1 VQTPGYIPD
10 ATELAFID
18 SVAPPPHPV
27 LLEMESEAERDAIPI
42 LDRAS
47 GRILAALAAG
57 RVRIVE
63 VGTAIGYSTLCMA
76 LAQPPA
82 GTIVTFDPDVG
93 RTDRARALWR
103 RAGVPDDR
111 IAVVNAPALVA
122 FDRADPVLDGP
133 FDLAFLDAIKAEY
146 AAYLDALVPRLR
158 ADALVVADNVLYH
171 GLVAGRR
178 DVDQEGPGAQVSAD
192 AMRAFDAA
200 VLSDPRFAAAIL
212 PVGDGL
218 LVATFIGGDR

>member
-10 ATELAFID
+10 ATEIAFID
-18 SVAPPPHPV
+18 SLAPTPHPV
-27 LLEMESEAERDAIPI
+27 LLEMAYEAERDRIPI
-42 LDRAS
+42 LDPAS

-82 GTIVTFDPDVG
+82 GTIVTLDPDVG
-93 RTDRARALWR
+93 RTDRARAFWR
-103 RAGVPDDR
+103 HAGIPDDR
-111 IAVVNAPALVA
+111 IAVLNAPALVA
-122 FDRADPVLDGP
+122 FEGADPVLDGP
-133 FDLAFLDAIKAEY
+133 FDLAFLDATKAEY
-146 AAYLDALVPRLR
+146 TDYLDALVPRLLVG
-158 ADALVVADNVLYH
+158 ALVVADNVLYH

-178 DVDQEGPGAQVSAD
+178 DVDQEGPGAHASAD

-200 VLSDPRFAAAIL
+200 VLTDPRFAAAIL

-218 LVATFIGGDR
+218 LVATYVGGDR

>member
-1 VQTPGYIPD
+1 MQTPGYIPD
-10 ATELAFID
+10 ATEVAFID
-18 SVAPPPHPV
+18 SVAPAPHPV
-27 LLEMESEAERDAIPI
+27 LVEMEAEAERDGIPI

-47 GRILAALAAG
+47 GRILAVLAAG

-82 GTIVTFDPDVG
+82 GTIVTLDPDVS
-93 RTDRARALWR
+93 RTDRARAFWR

-122 FDRADPVLDGP
+122 FERADPELEGP

-146 AAYLDALVPRLR
+146 AAYVDVLVPRLC
-158 ADALVVADNVLYH
+158 AGALVVADNVLYH

-178 DVDQEGPGAQVSAD
+178 DVDQEGPGAHASAD

-218 LVATFIGGDR
+218 LVATYIGGDR

>member
-1 VQTPGYIPD
+1 MQTPGYIPD

-18 SVAPPPHPV
+18 SVAPASHPI
-27 LLEMESEAERDAIPI
+27 LLEMGSEAERDGIPV

-76 LAQPPA
+76 FAQPPA
-82 GTIVTFDPDVG
+82 GTIVTLDPDVG
-93 RTDRARALWR
+93 RTDRARAFWR
-103 RAGVPDDR
+103 RAGVPDER

-122 FDRADPVLDGP
+122 FERADPVLDGP
-133 FDLAFLDAIKAEY
+133 FDLAFLDAIKVEY

-158 ADALVVADNVLYH
+158 VGALVVADNVLYH

-178 DVDQEGPGAQVSAD
+178 DVDQEGRGAHVSAD

-218 LVATFIGGDR
+218 LVATYRGGDR

>member
-1 VQTPGYIPD
+1 MQTPGYIPD

-18 SVAPPPHPV
+18 SVAPVPHPV
-27 LLEMESEAERDAIPI
+27 LLDMESEAERDGIPI

-47 GRILAALAAG
+47 GRILAALAAA

-82 GTIVTFDPDVG
+82 GTIATLDPDAG
-93 RTDRARALWR
+93 RTDRARTFWR
-103 RAGVPDDR
+103 RAGIPDGR
-111 IAVVNAPALVA
+111 IAVLNAPALAA
-122 FDRADPVLDGP
+122 FERADPVVDGP
-133 FDLAFLDAIKAEY
+133 FDLAFIDAVKAEY
-146 AAYLDALVPRLR
+146 ADYLDALVPRLR
-158 ADALVVADNVLYH
+158 TGALVVADNVLYH

-178 DVDQEGPGAQVSAD
+178 DVDQEGPGAHVSAD

-218 LVATFIGGDR
+218 LVATYVGGDR

>member
-1 VQTPGYIPD
+1 
-10 ATELAFID
+10 
-18 SVAPPPHPV
+18 
-27 LLEMESEAERDAIPI
+27 MESEAERDAIPI

-93 RTDRARALWR
+93 RTDRARAFWR

-122 FDRADPVLDGP
+122 FERADPVLDGP